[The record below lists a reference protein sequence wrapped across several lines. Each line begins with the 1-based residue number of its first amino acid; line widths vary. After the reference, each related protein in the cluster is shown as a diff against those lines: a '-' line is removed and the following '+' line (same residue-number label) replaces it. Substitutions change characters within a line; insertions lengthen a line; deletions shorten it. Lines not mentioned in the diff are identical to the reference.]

1 MSIYANTIELYGI
14 LMMFREPDSL
24 PSCENTDFTHDSYPQ
39 TAFLSL
45 KWLGK
50 DDQHYFNLGHHF
62 LSSVCNNHLENKA
75 SEKCKTSQAKRIC

>member
-1 MSIYANTIELYGI
+1 MSIYAYIIELYGI

-24 PSCENTDFTHDSYPQ
+24 PSCENTDFTPDSYPQ

-50 DDQHYFNLGHHF
+50 DEQIKNAL
-62 LSSVCNNHLENKA
+62 LSQEMGPS
-75 SEKCKTSQAKRIC
+75 SQS

>member
-1 MSIYANTIELYGI
+1 MESIYAYIIELYGI

-24 PSCENTDFTHDSYPQ
+24 PSCENTDFTPDSYPQ

-50 DDQHYFNLGHHF
+50 DEQIKNALF
-62 LSSVCNNHLENKA
+62 
-75 SEKCKTSQAKRIC
+75 